1 MDKKKSGKLIRECRI
16 QKNYTQSEL
25 GDLVGVSN
33 KAVSRWENGESFPDV
48 GVLENLASIL
58 DVNIQDIITGEKE
71 EKERKDDSVVTEI
84 VRVASLQKK
93 ERKRNLVSII
103 FFTIV
108 LIFCAV
114 SGYSA
119 MGNKGYILVNDSII
133 SYIILMVISYFLI
146 FYIWMSGDNIINYN
160 NNKLEKSMKI
170 VALVLFV
177 LTLIIGFEE
186 IFIISKGL
194 IPFGMEKSKVGPFI
208 NGQLI
213 SLFAVNIIWFISS
226 IYMYEKKLLSI
237 HFWWLLSIAS
247 MYVLVLYGDL
257 LHRMASTQGF
267 VNSLILRSFI
277 VYMILGLSLL
287 FAYIKNK
294 IRGNSLS
301 EQGN

>member
-133 SYIILMVISYFLI
+133 SYIILMVMSYFLI
-146 FYIWMSGDNIINYN
+146 LYIWMSGDNIINYN

-226 IYMYEKKLLSI
+226 IYMYEKKLSSI
-237 HFWWLLSIAS
+237 HFGWLLSIAS